1 MTNDL
6 MLLRELG
13 EDRGRGAEV
22 PPADLRRRVLTTA
35 PRRRTVPAAW
45 RLAGLGGVAA
55 AALVGAQMLSTA
67 ATVPG
72 PPPPSTG
79 AAVAAP
85 DAAVVLRLAA
95 QHVAAAPAATGR
107 ADQFV
112 FVAYVQAGI
121 RIHNQGRDDDGR
133 RVVRVT
139 PAPPRSVEEW
149 RSVDGRHDGVSRS
162 REYSSSQRW
171 VRVPVPGCRNGR
183 WAPTL
188 DRPEHTESC
197 TPQPASRPDL
207 PTDPAAMRRYLY
219 RADAGSERLGETAP
233 ADQRAFRR
241 AAEVL
246 RVSLLVPEVQAAVF
260 EAVSTVPGTTV
271 RTGVRDVTGRPG
283 VAVTRVA
290 EGIRDELL
298 FDPSSYAYLGAN
310 STVVTA
316 TALSSAELRVTGLRP
331 GDALAREAVLSA
343 AIADTA
349 GRRP

>member
-1 MTNDL
+1 

-13 EDRGRGAEV
+13 EDRGPGAGA
-22 PPADLRRRVLTTA
+22 PPADLRRRVLTGA
-35 PRRRTVPAAW
+35 PRRHRPAVW
-45 RLAGLGGVAA
+45 RLAGLGAA
-55 AALVGAQMLSTA
+55 AVAVALAGSQALNTPAPV
-67 ATVPG
+67 VPD
-72 PPPPSTG
+72 PPSTG
-79 AAVAAP
+79 AVAAKP
-85 DAAVVLRLAA
+85 EAAVVLRLAA
-95 QHVAAAPAATGR
+95 QHVTAAPAPTGR

-121 RIHNQGRDDDGR
+121 RIHNQGRDDAGH

-149 RSVDGRHDGVSRS
+149 RSVDGKHDGVSRS
-162 REYSSSQRW
+162 REYSSSQEW

-188 DRPEHTESC
+188 DRPGHTESC

-219 RADAGSERLGETAP
+219 RAEAGSEGFGGNVP

-241 AAEVL
+241 ATEVL
-246 RVSLLVPEVQAAVF
+246 RVSLLRPQVQAAVF

-271 RTGVRDVTGRPG
+271 RTGARDVTGRPG

-316 TALSSAELRVTGLRP
+316 TALSSADLRVTGLRP
-331 GDALAREAVLSA
+331 GDAIAREAILSA
-343 AIADTA
+343 AVADTA